1 MLEKLKKV
9 EEKFDFISAEL
20 CKSEVV
26 SDMELYKKY
35 MQELKH
41 LSPIVEKYREYKAA
55 ENNAEEAKGL
65 LEESGADPELK
76 ELARAELEEAKRKYR
91 AHSAG
96 SESAPAPARPE

>member
-41 LSPIVEKYREYKAA
+41 LSPIVEKYREYNAA
-55 ENNAEEAKGL
+55 
-65 LEESGADPELK
+65 
-76 ELARAELEEAKRKYR
+76 
-91 AHSAG
+91 
-96 SESAPAPARPE
+96 

>member
-26 SDMELYKKY
+26 SDMERYKKY

-55 ENNAEEAKGL
+55 EKNAGEAKSL
-65 LEESGADPELK
+65 LEESGEDPELK
-76 ELARAELEEAKRKYR
+76 ELARA
-91 AHSAG
+91 
-96 SESAPAPARPE
+96 

>member
-35 MQELKH
+35 MQDLKH
-41 LSPIVEKYREYKAA
+41 LSPIVSPSNTKSV
-55 ENNAEEAKGL
+55 L
-65 LEESGADPELK
+65 II
-76 ELARAELEEAKRKYR
+76 
-91 AHSAG
+91 AHL
-96 SESAPAPARPE
+96 

>member
-55 ENNAEEAKGL
+55 ENNAGRRRACSKR
-65 LEESGADPELK
+65 A
-76 ELARAELEEAKRKYR
+76 ARIPNSRSLHAPSSKKRKKIS
-91 AHSAG
+91 SAL
-96 SESAPAPARPE
+96 SRS

>member
-1 MLEKLKKV
+1 
-9 EEKFDFISAEL
+9 
-20 CKSEVV
+20 
-26 SDMELYKKY
+26 

-76 ELARAELEEAKRKYR
+76 ELACTSSKKRKKIS
-91 AHSAG
+91 SAL
-96 SESAPAPARPE
+96 SRI